1 MIGLHAEVLRQAWH
15 QSEAMLLGGG
25 LEKLESALGRPE
37 QHAHYHDADIAHQA
51 AVLAQG
57 IVEAHAFQD
66 GNKRVAYLSLRVF
79 LSANGYGLDASKRR
93 RAAWMIALATGT
105 PVEEIAAE
113 IRAHLVPLP

>member
-1 MIGLHAEVLRQAWH
+1 MRHSWE

-25 LEKLESALGRPE
+25 LEKLDGALSRPE
-37 QHAHYHDADIAHQA
+37 QHAHYYEADLAQQA

-79 LSANGYGLDASKRR
+79 LAANGHGLEASKRQ
-93 RAAWMIALATGT
+93 RAQWMIALATGA
-105 PVEEIAAE
+105 PAEHIAEE
-113 IRAHLVPLP
+113 IRASLTPLP

>member
-1 MIGLHAEVLRQAWH
+1 MRQSWE

-25 LEKLESALGRPE
+25 PAKLEGALSRPE
-37 QHAHYHDADIAHQA
+37 QHAHYYEADLAQQA

-79 LSANGYGLDASKRR
+79 LAANGHGLDASKRQ
-93 RAAWMIALATGT
+93 RARWMIDLATGT
-105 PVEEIAAE
+105 PADQIASEIGAS
-113 IRAHLVPLP
+113 LVALP